1 MALEYFQELRLAIEA
16 EAGRAAGAAGLS
28 WSYLAHANE
37 ELASHLE
44 AALVLGDV
52 ALLNSDM
59 AGVEQMLAQDGAPAD
74 LSSRYL
80 RAYSRAVEGQ
90 LDERGEPIRA
100 WLRRVT
106 NS

>member
-1 MALEYFQELRLAIEA
+1 
-16 EAGRAAGAAGLS
+16 
-28 WSYLAHANE
+28 
-37 ELASHLE
+37 
-44 AALVLGDV
+44 
-52 ALLNSDM
+52 M